1 MTSLPIDGAERSFF
15 EKLQTLLKRD
25 ELRTSNTKQN
35 YGRIC
40 GVDAAYDEDNSVHA
54 VASVYD
60 SKELEL
66 LERSEYMGTP
76 TFPYVSGLFFLR
88 EGPFVCEAI
97 SKLRNKPDLVCFD
110 AQGLAHPRKMGL
122 ATICGMILG
131 MPSIGISKTRLVG
144 EMEDY
149 KDGLKRL
156 VIGNEQVGYVTSNPK
171 RYWSPGFSI
180 KLDGLE
186 NIIVNQR
193 DICLRSINE
202 SHQRAVQLSQD
213 RRR

>member
-1 MTSLPIDGAERSFF
+1 MEGSAEWTPLTMKIILFMQWLLYMTR
-15 EKLQTLLKRD
+15 KN
-25 ELRTSNTKQN
+25 SNYWSAQSIW
-35 YGRIC
+35 GRQ
-40 GVDAAYDEDNSVHA
+40 
-54 VASVYD
+54 
-60 SKELEL
+60 LFL
-66 LERSEYMGTP
+66 
-76 TFPYVSGLFFLR
+76 YVSGLFFLR

-180 KLDGLE
+180 RLDGLE